1 MKMKEIE
8 ELIKNQKE
16 DSKKIYKSF
25 RKSEKYLKD
34 IQSKKEREFRKSIN
48 NAIKNEYPIGKSWE
62 RIQKALERK
71 SESSRNPKEKNLK

>member
-1 MKMKEIE
+1 MKEIE
-8 ELIKNQKE
+8 KLIKKQKE
-16 DSKKIYKSF
+16 DSKKIRESF